1 MRRGNQKGQSRE
13 SGNMGEEKQ
22 NKNTTQCV
30 FETTMRK
37 RTQIT

>member
-1 MRRGNQKGQSRE
+1 MNRTQNEKLAT
-13 SGNMGEEKQ
+13 GEEKQ
-22 NKNTTQCV
+22 NKNTTQFM